1 MSIEQQLATELSIKP
16 AQVVATLALLDQGA
30 TLPFIARYRK
40 EQTGALDD
48 TQLRQLHER
57 LGQLR
62 ELESRREAILG
73 RLREQNQ
80 LTPELEQALL
90 GADSRAR
97 LEDLYLPYRPKRRNK
112 AQEAREAGLE
122 PLAQQ
127 TLKTGTLPQ
136 GKLGSFLNPE
146 AGFADADA
154 VAEGVRQIL
163 LEILSEDAELIGT
176 LRQRL
181 WQQGEFQVRAARGKA
196 DPDSKFRD
204 YFDYAEPIARVPSH
218 RALAVLRGVAEGVLK
233 ASLQL
238 PESLDGWPQEQMAK
252 RHQLRPAQLDS
263 WMQQTLQQAWQKKL
277 RPALETELVKRLRE
291 QAEQAA
297 IEVFARNLQDLLLAA
312 PAGAKATLGLD
323 PGLRTGVKVAVIDAT
338 GKLVDY
344 TTIYPHVPQ
353 QQWDKSLH
361 TLSTLAKK
369 YRIELIAVG
378 NGTASRETEQLA
390 QAVCKTLPEQ
400 NIQAVLVNEA
410 GASVYSASAL
420 AAAEFPDIDV
430 TIRGAVSIARRL
442 QDPLA
447 ELVKIDPKSIGVG
460 QYQHDVDQSRLGEAL
475 DAVIEHC
482 VNHVGVDVNTA
493 SAALLSHVAGL
504 NRTTADNIIAWRD
517 EHGALR
523 NRRQLLKV
531 PRLGPKAFEQ
541 CAGFLRIRNGE
552 EPLDNSAVHPE
563 SYPLAEA
570 IAAACGL
577 PLQQLLQQP
586 DRLQQIDRAALEA
599 KGYGAYTVRD
609 VIAELEKPGRDPR
622 PEFRSVQYAAGVETL
637 KDLQPGMTLEG
648 VVTNVTHFGAFVD
661 IGVHQDGLVH
671 ISQLA
676 DRFVSDPHTIVSSG
690 QIVQVRVLEVDA
702 ARKRIS
708 LSMKTAEASVTGGG
722 SSAAKADQRSD
733 NRPQQAR
740 PLADSTPIAGS
751 LADKL
756 RAAGLK
762 PGR

>member
-16 AQVVATLALLDQGA
+16 AQVTATLALLDQGA

-62 ELESRREAILG
+62 DLESRRESILG

-80 LTPELEQALL
+80 LTAELEQALNA
-90 GADSRAR
+90 ADSRAR

-122 PLAQQ
+122 PLAQEALQ
-127 TLKTGTLPQ
+127 QGALPK
-136 GKLGSFLNPE
+136 GKLNQFLNPE
-146 AGFADADA
+146 AGFADADS

-163 LEILSEDAELIGT
+163 LETLSEDADLTGE

-204 YFDYAEPIARVPSH
+204 YFEYAEPIARVPSH
-218 RALAVLRGVAEGVLK
+218 RALAVLRGVSEGVLK
-233 ASLQL
+233 ASLHL
-238 PESLDGWPQEQMAK
+238 PESLNGWPEEQMAR
-252 RHQLRPAQLDS
+252 RHKLRSAQLDS
-263 WMQQTLQQAWQKKL
+263 WMQQTLEQAWQKKM
-277 RPALETELVKRLRE
+277 RPSLETELVKRLRE
-291 QAEQAA
+291 QADQSA
-297 IEVFARNLQDLLLAA
+297 IEVFACNLNDLLLAA
-312 PAGAKATLGLD
+312 PAGAKTTIGLD

-344 TTIYPHVPQ
+344 TTIYPHAPQ
-353 QQWDKSLH
+353 KQWDKSLH
-361 TLSTLAKK
+361 TLTTLAKK
-369 YRIELIAVG
+369 HGAELIAVG

-390 QAVCKTLPEQ
+390 QAVCKAVPQ
-400 NIQAVLVNEA
+400 AVQAVLVNEA
-410 GASVYSASAL
+410 GASVYSASEL

-460 QYQHDVDQSRLGEAL
+460 QYQHDVDQNRLGESL
-475 DAVIEHC
+475 DGVIEQC

-493 SAALLSHVAGL
+493 SSALLSHVAGL
-504 NRTTADNIIAWRD
+504 NRTTADNIVAWRD

-541 CAGFLRIRNGE
+541 CAGFLRIRDGE

-563 SYPLAEA
+563 SYPLAQA
-570 IAAACGL
+570 IATSCGVKL
-577 PLQQLLQQP
+577 EALLQQADKLKQVDP
-586 DRLQQIDRAALEA
+586 TQLEA
-599 KGYGAYTVRD
+599 QGYGSYTVRD
-609 VIAELEKPGRDPR
+609 VLSELEKPGRDPR
-622 PEFRSVQYAAGVETL
+622 PEFRSVQYTEGVETL
-637 KDLQPGMTLEG
+637 KDLQPGMELEG
-648 VVTNVTHFGAFVD
+648 VVTNVTHFGAFID

-690 QIVQVRVLEVDA
+690 EIVRVRVLEVDET
-702 ARKRIS
+702 RKRIS
-708 LSMKTAEASVTGGG
+708 LTMKSGATVDKPTP
-722 SSAAKADQRSD
+722 SSGQAPKGRAAAKPA
-733 NRPQQAR
+733 QQA
-740 PLADSTPIAGS
+740 PVKGS

-756 RAAGLK
+756 QAAGLSS
-762 PGR
+762 RRR

>member
-16 AQVVATLALLDQGA
+16 AQVAATLTLLDQGA

-62 ELESRREAILG
+62 ELASRRESILG

-80 LTPELEQALL
+80 LTPELEQALQA
-90 GADSRAR
+90 ADSRAR

-127 TLKTGTLPQ
+127 TLQSGALP
-136 GKLGSFLNPE
+136 LSELDRFLNPA
-146 AGFADADA
+146 AGFADGDA

-163 LEILSEDAELIGT
+163 LEVLSEDADLTGS

-181 WQQGEFQVRAARGKA
+181 WQQGDFRVRAARGKA

-204 YFDYAEPIARVPSH
+204 YFDYAEPVARVPSH
-218 RALAVLRGVAEGVLK
+218 RALAVLRGVSEGVLK
-233 ASLQL
+233 AGLQL
-238 PESLDGWPQEQMAK
+238 PDSLDGWPEEQMAR
-252 RHQLRPAQLDS
+252 RHHLRSAQLDS

-277 RPALETELVKRLRE
+277 RPSLETELIKRLRE
-291 QAEQAA
+291 QADQSA
-297 IEVFARNLQDLLLAA
+297 IDVFARNLNDLLLAA
-312 PAGAKATLGLD
+312 PAGAKTTIGLD

-344 TTIYPHVPQ
+344 TTIYPHAPQ
-353 QQWDKSLH
+353 KQWDKSLH
-361 TLSTLAKK
+361 TLTVLASKHGA
-369 YRIELIAVG
+369 ELIAVG

-390 QAVCKTLPEQ
+390 QAVCKAVPQ

-410 GASVYSASAL
+410 GASVYSASEL
-420 AAAEFPDIDV
+420 AATEFPNIDV

-460 QYQHDVDQSRLGEAL
+460 QYQHDVDQNRLGESL
-475 DAVIEHC
+475 DGVIEQC

-504 NRTTADNIIAWRD
+504 NRTTAENIVAWRD

-563 SYPLAEA
+563 SYPLAQA
-570 IAAACGL
+570 IAASCGL
-577 PLQQLLQQP
+577 QLQALLQQTDKLKQVDP
-586 DRLQQIDRAALEA
+586 GQLEA
-599 KGYGAYTVRD
+599 QGYGRYTVRD
-609 VIAELEKPGRDPR
+609 VLGELEKPGRDPR
-622 PEFRSVQYAAGVETL
+622 PEFRSVQYAEGVEKL
-637 KDLQPGMTLEG
+637 QDLQPGMTLEG

-676 DRFVSDPHTIVSSG
+676 DRFVSDPHSIVSSG
-690 QIVQVRVLEVDA
+690 QIVRVRVLEVDES
-702 ARKRIS
+702 RKRIA
-708 LSMKTAEASVTGGG
+708 LTMKTATEAAPPRT
-722 SSAAKADQRSD
+722 APAD
-733 NRPQQAR
+733 RPTPSRPPQA
-740 PLADSTPIAGS
+740 PIKGS

-756 RAAGLK
+756 QAAGL
-762 PGR
+762 GRKKH